1 MEYLGAFAP
10 QLRQEVT
17 GKGDSAALFQ
27 PSSLMGTEGDVQAW
41 ARARPRKLDPSGLEQ
56 HRSRLFRAAYALSH
70 SKEDAEDLVQ
80 ETYEHVLRKPRFLR
94 RDDALAY
101 LMRVL
106 RNRWSAQLQSAGRR
120 RSSPAPP
127 EDLEWV
133 VDERADPD
141 GSPLEVQLAYDAIA
155 ELSEPLRETI
165 VAVDVAGLSYREA
178 ASVLSTR
185 TGTIMSRL
193 FRAREQVAAALE
205 GNG

>member
-1 MEYLGAFAP
+1 
-10 QLRQEVT
+10 
-17 GKGDSAALFQ
+17 
-27 PSSLMGTEGDVQAW
+27 MGTERDVQAW
-41 ARARPRKLDPSGLEQ
+41 ARARPRRLEPSGLEQ
-56 HRSRLFRAAYALSH
+56 HRSRLFRAAYALSN

-106 RNRWSAQLQSAGRR
+106 RNRWAAH
-120 RSSPAPP
+120 
-127 EDLEWV
+127 LEWV

-155 ELSEPLRETI
+155 TLSEPLRETI

-178 ASVLSTR
+178 ASALHTR

-205 GNG
+205 GDG

>member
-1 MEYLGAFAP
+1 MEYPAGSTPLHP
-10 QLRQEVT
+10 QEEPPARET
-17 GKGDSAALFQ
+17 RTALFQ
-27 PSSLMGTEGDVQAW
+27 PSSVMGTDQDVQAW
-41 ARARPRKLDPSGLEQ
+41 ARARPRRLEPAGLEQ
-56 HRSRLFRAAYALSH
+56 HRNRLFRAAYALSH

-80 ETYEHVLRKPRFLR
+80 ETYEHVLRKPRFLH

-178 ASVLSTR
+178 ASALRTR

-193 FRAREQVAAALE
+193 FRARKALVD
-205 GNG
+205 